1 MDVLLRDGVALW
13 IAVAVMC
20 IVLGLILTVVKW
32 LRQKSSSRAKPLVR
46 AEPVSVLPRSA
57 RISSRLCPACG
68 QPGDHQARFCG
79 ACGSSLGIASTQTR
93 RRVGATTVLVD
104 ERALEQ
110 ECAQQRRTHRP

>member
-20 IVLGLILTVVKW
+20 IVLGLVLTVVKW

-46 AEPVSVLPRSA
+46 AKPVSRSV

-79 ACGSSLGIASTQTR
+79 ACGSSLGIFSAQTR

-110 ECAQQRRTHRP
+110 ECSQQRRTHWP